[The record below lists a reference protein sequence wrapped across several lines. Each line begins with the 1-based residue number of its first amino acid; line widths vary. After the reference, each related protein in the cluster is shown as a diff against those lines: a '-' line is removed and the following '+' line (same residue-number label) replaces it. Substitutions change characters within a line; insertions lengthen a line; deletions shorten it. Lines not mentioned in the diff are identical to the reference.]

1 MNIQSQSRR
10 AIDRYNQALET
21 LRPETIGDLLA
32 LCADDVRFADPFNDV
47 KGRAAVQRVYE
58 DMFEKVRDLK
68 FSVLDCHGA
77 DRIYMTRWRL
87 DADMGRLGHN
97 VVEGTSHIT
106 LDADGLV
113 ASHVDYWDAARL
125 YERIPVLGAILGTI
139 RRRISAGAG

>member
-1 MNIQSQSRR
+1 MTNQPQFRTT
-10 AIDRYNQALET
+10 IDRYNRVLET
-21 LRPETIGDLLA
+21 LRPETIGDLLE

-47 KGRAAVQRVYE
+47 TGRAAVGRVYE

-68 FSVLDCHGA
+68 FTVLDCHGA
-77 DRIYMTRWRL
+77 DRTCMTRWRF

-113 ASHVDYWDAARL
+113 AVHLDYWDAARL
-125 YERIPVLGAILGTI
+125 YERIPVLGAILGAI